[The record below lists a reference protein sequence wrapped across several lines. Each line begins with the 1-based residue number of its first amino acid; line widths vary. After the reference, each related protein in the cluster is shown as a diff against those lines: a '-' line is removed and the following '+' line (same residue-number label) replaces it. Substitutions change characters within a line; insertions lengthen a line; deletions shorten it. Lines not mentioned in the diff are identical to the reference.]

1 MTSTGQFTGLL
12 AFTFGLVATFGL
24 AISGTYAQADRT
36 KTPLTPAEEAKRKEI
51 IALEEAKKEAAE
63 KEAAAKEEA
72 EKEAAARSAS
82 AVNAA
87 SADRRSSAGPA
98 RSPNTKFR
106 VGEKFSYNLSFGPS
120 DNAGIAEIGVA
131 SSGKLDGRDAIEL
144 RANIKTVELVSAAFF
159 KIDQNRTTFVDA
171 ATGMPLYTT
180 RVDRTGPLPVPTSA
194 NFLKTPSN
202 DHDLLSLIF
211 ALRNSGGAGSFTL
224 REGAATHSVIVQN
237 VGSMR
242 SWTPLGVFETVVSRI
257 ESDLL
262 ALWGLNDL
270 AIHFSAD
277 DRMIPVLIRVRTDR
291 GLFRAVLASITEPV
305 IAAEASPTPV
315 LRPAATPT
323 PRPTPPPV
331 NYVPDQPLLP
341 ELGFELGEAL
351 DYRVFYGGRPAGVIR
366 LAAERRELIDNTDSL
381 VLRASVVAAEQ
392 GNPGLRAGDG
402 ALAVVDPD
410 TLATRRIESRF
421 DSQFSALNQSVFF
434 DPAAGKATFSNRSV
448 DIPLGTHSFLS
459 LLYAIRSFNL
469 RPSRDAANPVND
481 TRVAV
486 FWGDRA
492 HVFTLRPSAPE
503 VITINGERIPAQLI
517 SFQTGIPQLDAM
529 QIKIWVAARSRVPL
543 RYIAGQYQADIA
555 ANPPTKD

>member
-1 MTSTGQFTGLL
+1 M
-12 AFTFGLVATFGL
+12 
-24 AISGTYAQADRT
+24 
-36 KTPLTPAEEAKRKEI
+36 

-72 EKEAAARSAS
+72 EREAASRSAS
-82 AVNAA
+82 GVNVL
-87 SADRRSSAGPA
+87 SADRRSAAGQA
-98 RSPNTKFR
+98 KAFNTKFR

-120 DNAGIAEIGVA
+120 DNAGIAEIGVV
-131 SSGKLDGRDAIEL
+131 SSGKLEGRDAVEL

-159 KIDQNRTTFVDA
+159 KLDQNRTTFVDA
-171 ATGMPLYTT
+171 STGLPLYTT
-180 RVDRTGPLPVPTSA
+180 RVDRTGPLPVPVST
-194 NFLKTPSN
+194 NFLKTPSS

-211 ALRNSGGAGSFTL
+211 AIRSSGGAGSFTI
-224 REGAATHSVIVQN
+224 REGSASHSVIVQN
-237 VGSMR
+237 VGPIR
-242 SWTPLGVFETVVSRI
+242 SWTPLGVFETMVSRI

-277 DRMIPVLIRVRTDR
+277 DRMIPVVIRVRTDR
-291 GLFRAVLASITEPV
+291 GLFRAVLSAITEP
-305 IAAEASPTPV
+305 AADAEASAAPIMKPTP
-315 LRPAATPT
+315 APT

-331 NYVPDQPLLP
+331 IYIPNQPLLP

-351 DYRVFYGGRPAGVIR
+351 DYRILYGGRPAGVIR
-366 LAAERRELIDNTDSL
+366 LAAERREMIDNIDSL
-381 VLRASVVAAEQ
+381 VLRVNVVSAEP

-421 DSQFSALNQSVFF
+421 DSPFPALNQSVFF
-434 DPAAGKATFSNRSV
+434 DPAAGKATFTNQSV

-492 HVFTLRPSAPE
+492 YVFTLRPSAPE
-503 VITINGERIPAQLI
+503 VININGERIPAQLI

-529 QIKIWVAARSRVPL
+529 QIKVWVAARTRVPL
-543 RYIAGQYQADIA
+543 RYLAGQYQADIMV
-555 ANPPTKD
+555 NPPTKD